1 MPGTLLVYDTDFP
14 RATTSRGERI
24 INRPTAAELM
34 DNHYPAPQR
43 LLAIPSALAPEAYV
57 ALILRE
63 MRAFI
68 RSIDVLA
75 IFGHGVVSS
84 AATPGGIVPVTTGIL
99 LGASPITQSSA
110 SLLSTLRGHLA
121 RHARCELWVCQAASR
136 GTAGASGL
144 SGHNLCQ
151 AIADALRVEVR
162 ASAID
167 QRTDT
172 IGGAGTLESEI
183 QFLPWEGEVET
194 IRPSGR
200 HGG

>member
-1 MPGTLLVYDTDFP
+1 MPGTLLVYDADFP
-14 RATTSRGERI
+14 RAATARGERI

-43 LLAIPSALAPEAYV
+43 LLAIPSSLAPDAYV

-63 MRAFI
+63 MRTFTRA
-68 RSIDVLA
+68 IDVLA

-84 AATPGGIVPVTTGIL
+84 AATPGGSVAVTTGIL

-136 GTAGASGL
+136 GGAGGL

-167 QRTDT
+167 QQTDT

-183 QFLPWEGEVET
+183 QFLPWDGEVET

-200 HGG
+200 RG